1 MGTGVLS
8 KGESVRDV
16 ILTRHL
22 YLQPGL
28 RMGGTIS
35 LLPTCTGMM
44 WTGINVEVVVVV
56 VFVVH
61 WMDRRR

>member
-8 KGESVRDV
+8 KGKSVRDV
-16 ILTRHL
+16 IVTRHL
-22 YLQPGL
+22 HQQPGL

-44 WTGINVEVVVVV
+44 LTGINVQILVVVVV
-56 VFVVH
+56 VFIVYFP
-61 WMDRRR
+61 